1 MKDRGLRKHLFLK
14 KETIA
19 HLDAWEME
27 NLKGGCTTE
36 TLDTCNDDCVAT
48 IFAGQHKVSDNT
60 CYTEG
65 ESALTI

>member
-1 MKDRGLRKHLFLK
+1 MKNNSSLKQLCLK

-19 HLDAWEME
+19 HLDAREME

-36 TLDTCNDDCVAT
+36 TLDTCNDECIAT
-48 IFAGQHKVSDNT
+48 IFAGQHKLSDNT

-65 ESALTI
+65 

>member
-1 MKDRGLRKHLFLK
+1 MKDLGLRKHLFLK

-36 TLDTCNDDCVAT
+36 TLEITCDGCVT
-48 IFAGQHKVSDNT
+48 TEIPLPKISDNT
-60 CYTEG
+60 CYTEKPI
-65 ESALTI
+65 TIY